1 LEDRA
6 SVTDTAATDP
16 NAAINEIADRFFE
29 GVLEREP
36 IFATILGDDRYD
48 DRLPDL
54 GAEGRAV
61 EAKVYRALLE
71 EVEPIDPSGL
81 EPEQV
86 ITRDMLIL
94 VARNQLEAQ

>member
-1 LEDRA
+1 MQWGFA
-6 SVTDTAATDP
+6 APMTATDP

-29 GVLEREP
+29 GVLERDP

-54 GAEGRAV
+54 GAEGRAE
-61 EAKVYRALLE
+61 EARVYRALVE
-71 EVEPIDPSGL
+71 EVEAIPEEGL
-81 EPEQV
+81 QAEQI
-86 ITRDMLIL
+86 ITRDMLLL